1 MRACVYKQVV
11 KVPSKL
17 PSLQY
22 NMLMRYSK
30 VIELLLTAN
39 IHLHSSVGTYSKT
52 NRLDYS

>member
-1 MRACVYKQVV
+1 MRACVHKQVV

-39 IHLHSSVGTYSKT
+39 IYLHSSVGAYSKV
-52 NRLDYS
+52 NKLDYS